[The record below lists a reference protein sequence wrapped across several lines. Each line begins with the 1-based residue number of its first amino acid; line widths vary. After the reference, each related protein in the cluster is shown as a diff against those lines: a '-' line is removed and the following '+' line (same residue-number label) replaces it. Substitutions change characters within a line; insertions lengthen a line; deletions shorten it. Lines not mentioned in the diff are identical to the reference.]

1 MKKELTLQKTILSG
15 LLLAL
20 GIILPFLTGQ
30 LQQFGSMMLPM
41 HLPVLICGFVCGPFW
56 GLAVG
61 FITPLLRSL
70 MFHMPPMFPIAIT
83 MAFEL
88 AAYGLLTGLFGK
100 VFPKG
105 KKGIFTALLFSM
117 LVGRVVWGLAAGT
130 FYGMAGMPFNLKIF
144 VAGAFLKAWPGI
156 IIQLIIVPPVVAAI
170 RKLTV

>member
-1 MKKELTLQKTILSG
+1 MKKDMTLQKTILSG
-15 LLLAL
+15 LFLAL
-20 GIILPFLTGQ
+20 GILLPFLTGQ
-30 LQQFGSMMLPM
+30 IQQFGNMMLPM

-70 MFHMPPMFPIAIT
+70 LFHMPPMFPIAIT

-105 KKGIFTALLFSM
+105 KSGVFAALIVSM
-117 LVGRVVWGLAAGT
+117 IAGRVVWGLAAGT
-130 FYGMAGMPFNLKIF
+130 FYSMAGMPFNMTVF
-144 VAGAFLKAWPGI
+144 VAGAFLNAWPGI
-156 IIQLIIVPPVVAAI
+156 IVQLILVPPIVRAVRKVAE
-170 RKLTV
+170 